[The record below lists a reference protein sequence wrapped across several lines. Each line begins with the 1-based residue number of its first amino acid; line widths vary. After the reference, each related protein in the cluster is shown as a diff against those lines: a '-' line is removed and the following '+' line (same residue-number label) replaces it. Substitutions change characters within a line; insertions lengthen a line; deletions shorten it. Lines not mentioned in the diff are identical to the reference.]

1 MLFSVVKL
9 KDKIRTANIVK
20 ICLLILVKGISKRN
34 MSSPTTIF
42 PPVFLLIILAAM
54 VILSTRIEEV
64 TTEDHSVYAS
74 PSTTSTLPGF

>member
-1 MLFSVVKL
+1 
-9 KDKIRTANIVK
+9 
-20 ICLLILVKGISKRN
+20 